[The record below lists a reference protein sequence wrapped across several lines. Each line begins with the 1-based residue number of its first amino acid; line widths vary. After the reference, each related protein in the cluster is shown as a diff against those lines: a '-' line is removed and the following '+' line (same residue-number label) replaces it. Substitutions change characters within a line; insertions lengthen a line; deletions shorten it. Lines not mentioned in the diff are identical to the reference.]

1 MLTRPIPFL
10 LLLILLLSGV
20 ARAEENRISIKGSN
34 LEIPRFVT
42 LKTNEANMRA
52 GPGMEYPIK
61 WEYRRRGLP
70 LKVIGEFD
78 IWRKVE
84 DHQGE
89 TGWMHKQTLS
99 GRRMVLVTTSM
110 EKIRKYDDIE
120 ARVVAIAETG
130 VLAELNQCRGQWCRI
145 NATGSTA
152 GSEEILSGDCWKG
165 KSWISL
171 SPY

>member
-120 ARVVAIAETG
+120 ARVVPLPRPACWQNSISVG
-130 VLAELNQCRGQWCRI
+130 VSGAGSI
-145 NATGSTA
+145 ATGSTA

>member
-1 MLTRPIPFL
+1 MLTRAIPFL
-10 LLLILLLSGV
+10 LLLALLLPGV
-20 ARAEENRISIKGSN
+20 ASAEQNRISIKGSN
-34 LEIPRFVT
+34 LDIPRFVT

-52 GPGMEYPIK
+52 GPGMDYPIK

-84 DHQGE
+84 DHEGE

-99 GRRMVLVTTSM
+99 GRRMVLITTSM
-110 EKIRKYDDIE
+110 EKIRKYDDVE
-120 ARVVAIAETG
+120 ARVVAVAEAG

-145 NATGSTA
+145 STG
-152 GSEEILSGDCWKG
+152 GVDG
-165 KSWISL
+165 WIRRNTVWGL
-171 SPY
+171 LEGEKLD